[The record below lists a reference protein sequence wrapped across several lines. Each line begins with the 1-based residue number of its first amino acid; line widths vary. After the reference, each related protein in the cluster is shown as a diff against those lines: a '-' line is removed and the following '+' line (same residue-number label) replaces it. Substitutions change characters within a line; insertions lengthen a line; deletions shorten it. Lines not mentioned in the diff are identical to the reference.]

1 MKKEKSMVITREEFE
16 AYCEVQESGI
26 TNMLDIK
33 LVSQLSD
40 LNRNQVMFI
49 IKNYGVLYKKYKGE

>member
-1 MKKEKSMVITREEFE
+1 MAITREEFE